1 MEYNGRTDDVEVVV
15 LMLVLAL
22 GRQHRV
28 RVLDEL
34 EEEDHI
40 PMLITDAVGGS
51 ERG

>member
-1 MEYNGRTDDVEVVV
+1 LKRTDDVVVV
-15 LMLVLAL
+15 LLMLVLAL
-22 GRQHRV
+22 GGQHRM

-40 PMLITDAVGGS
+40 PMLITDAVGKS